1 MVSIVHNVNER
12 YMTTI
17 RLHMYSSISNRFSIT
32 QKSILSHSKYIERRK
47 DAQTFSESLPATGKK
62 AMTAW
67 LESNSL

>member
-47 DAQTFSESLPATGKK
+47 DGLMCYTKNRIVVHSYKEEP
-62 AMTAW
+62 
-67 LESNSL
+67 

>member
-1 MVSIVHNVNER
+1 MVSIVHNVNES

-47 DAQTFSESLPATGKK
+47 DGLV
-62 AMTAW
+62 W
-67 LESNSL
+67 V